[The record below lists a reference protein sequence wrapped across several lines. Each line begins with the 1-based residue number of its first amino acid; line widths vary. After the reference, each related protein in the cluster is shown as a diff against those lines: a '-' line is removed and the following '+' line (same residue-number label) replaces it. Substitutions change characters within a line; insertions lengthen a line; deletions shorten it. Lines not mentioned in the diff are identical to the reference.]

1 MLFLGNRKRINR
13 RIRLDIKSKAER
25 AGARELNTVI
35 HLPAF
40 DSILLGKRNKKKKKK
55 REGERMGGKEGGRKY
70 RAPM

>member
-40 DSILLGKRNKKKKKK
+40 DSILLGKRNKKK
-55 REGERMGGKEGGRKY
+55 EEKEGGRKNG
-70 RAPM
+70 REGRRKKIQST